1 MTNIDELIKRANI
14 KSGDYIIENR
24 DQLSDYVFSTMGNY
38 RKYNPMDESDNVF
51 YIDSIVDDNTVRIKW
66 IVEQGKRVNYYEEC
80 GIDEAL
86 LISVEN
92 AEVRT
97 R

>member
-1 MTNIDELIKRANI
+1 MPTVDDLIERANV
-14 KSGDYIIENR
+14 KSGDYTIENR

-38 RKYNPMDESDNVF
+38 RKYDPLDESDNVF
-51 YIDSIVDDNTVRIKW
+51 YIERVINNATVRVHW
-66 IVEQGKRVNYYEEC
+66 IVEQGSRVDYIEEC
-80 GIDEAL
+80 DITAAML
-86 LISVEN
+86 LFVEN